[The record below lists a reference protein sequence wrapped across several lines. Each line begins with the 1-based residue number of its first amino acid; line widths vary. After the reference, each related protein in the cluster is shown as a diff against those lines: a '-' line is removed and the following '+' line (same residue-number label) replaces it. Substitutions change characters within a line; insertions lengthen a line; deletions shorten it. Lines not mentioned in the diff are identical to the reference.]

1 MFSQVP
7 PICIVTA
14 GVKYYQ
20 FPGNPHHTVSNPNV
34 WRRLLPQELTTG
46 NPIWDLRPLRDEADG
61 AFNAHVGRHQA
72 IINNLLGSKPGV
84 YYLDQIYG
92 QVRRC
97 LEQGLS
103 SRVHEQAAPLR
114 GVRDHAARS
123 VLARAHYVDPSRR
136 QAR

>member
-1 MFSQVP
+1 M
-7 PICIVTA
+7 TA

-34 WRRLLPQELTTG
+34 WKRLLPQELTTG
-46 NPIWDLRPLRDEADG
+46 KQIGMWDLRPLYEADG

-97 LEQGLS
+97 LEQGL
-103 SRVHEQAAPLR
+103 
-114 GVRDHAARS
+114 
-123 VLARAHYVDPSRR
+123 
-136 QAR
+136 